1 MSTLESV
8 HLGIDFGTTHSA
20 VAAASNTGDVELLSF
35 PGPDGPAGTLRS
47 IMWFDPEARGADRRP
62 AAYTGW
68 EAIEASLAAQGDG
81 RLIQSVKSFLASRL
95 FTQTQVFHATYT
107 IEELV
112 AVFLSRLK
120 ADASQAYPNTS
131 SRVVVGRPVHFVRNG
146 GASDDEL
153 AQERL
158 ETALAQAG
166 FPNVEFEFEPVA
178 AAYHYEQ
185 RLEHDATLL
194 IADFGGG
201 TSDFCLVNVGP
212 SRRAGRVPHPII
224 GTEGVGLGGDAFDA
238 RIVRQLVAP
247 HLGLGSTFSGPFG
260 NALPMPAWVYSN
272 LERWHQLSVLKSAS
286 TLASLRE
293 IEARSDAPEAVAALL
308 QIIEDDLGFRLSRA
322 VERAKIELTSREET
336 TFAFHKDAVHIEAA
350 LKRSEFESWIAS
362 DLDAISACID
372 RLLAQTGFEAHAVDR
387 VFMTGGTSL
396 VPAVRR
402 VFAERFGDE
411 KLRAGDE
418 LTSVAQGLALRA
430 MEPAR

>member
-1 MSTLESV
+1 MSTPQSL

-20 VAAASNTGDVELLSF
+20 VAAASDSGQVELLPF

-47 IMWFDPEARGADRRP
+47 IMWFHPEARGPDKRP
-62 AAYTGW
+62 VARTGW
-68 EAIEASLAAQGDG
+68 EAIESSLAAQGDG

-95 FTQTQVFHATYT
+95 FTQTQVFNATYS

-112 AVFLSRLK
+112 AVFLSRLN
-120 ADASQAYPNTS
+120 ADAARAYPAAS
-131 SRVVVGRPVHFVRNG
+131 SNVVVGRPVHFVRNG
-146 GASDDEL
+146 GADDDTF

-158 ETALAQAG
+158 KTALSLAG
-166 FPNVEFEFEPVA
+166 FPNVIFEFEPVA

-185 RLEHDATLL
+185 RLDHDETLL

-212 SRRAGRVPHPII
+212 SRRAGRLPNAIV

-238 RIVRQLVAP
+238 RIVRRLVGP
-247 HLGLGSTFSGPFG
+247 HLGLGSTFTSPFG
-260 NALPMPAWVYSN
+260 KSLPMPAWVYSN
-272 LERWHQLSVLKSAS
+272 LERWHQLSMLKSPA
-286 TLASLRE
+286 TLSSLRE
-293 IEARSDAPEAVAALL
+293 IEDRSDAPEAVAALL
-308 QIIEDDLGFRLSRA
+308 EIVENDLGFRLSRA
-322 VERAKIELTSREET
+322 VERAKVALTTSEET
-336 TFAFHKDAVHIEAA
+336 TFTFHEDSVHIEAVV
-350 LKRSEFESWIAS
+350 KRADFESWIAP
-362 DLDAISACID
+362 DLAEISGCID
-372 RLLAQTGFEAHAVDR
+372 RLLAQTGRDENAIDR

-411 KLRAGDE
+411 KLVSGDE

-430 MEPAR
+430 MESER